1 MLKLEDREWKPFGF
15 EAIFTQIGRG
25 KRLKKDDHVPGVKPY
40 VSSTSQ
46 NNGVDGFIGNDGD
59 VRIYENC
66 LTLAN
71 SGSVGSTFYQ
81 PYSFI
86 ASDHVTALKN
96 TNIDEYAYKFLAS
109 LMSRL
114 EEKYSFNREIN
125 DARIRREQLLLPVDA
140 EGSPDWGFMSAYMRE
155 QEKLMLER
163 VLPHFQQRLLNNLMA
178 LGTTPDTEWG
188 GVILSDLFL
197 IRIGKNLDGNKID
210 KLQGVTPYVTRKE
223 TNNGI
228 DGFTDGHGEE
238 FLWTE
243 VPAITIGNETARP
256 FVQTAPFYTGTKVNI
271 LIPEQPLSTGV
282 LKFIARCLEANKER
296 YSYSYTA
303 NSSRLAAQRIMLP
316 LRADGTLNIDFM
328 EQTIAK
334 LEADQLS
341 YLTNLLQTRY
351 DDLVA
356 AITLRGGELTDKNWG
371 TFRISSLLPDI
382 YRGLNDSIDTLG
394 RDGSLPYVGAAY
406 RNNGVT
412 GFVSCSDRVRV
423 EDPHCIVFVLTG
435 EGSVGFSFYKS
446 EPFVP
451 SKNVAIGRNEH
462 LNRHSGNFL
471 VQMINSQ
478 ASRYNYGYIRSMT
491 RLKREQVMLPIGA
504 LKAPDWDFMSDYMRA
519 QESLALLQQLRY
531 MS

>member
-188 GVILSDLFL
+188 G
-197 IRIGKNLDGNKID
+197 
-210 KLQGVTPYVTRKE
+210 
-223 TNNGI
+223 
-228 DGFTDGHGEE
+228 
-238 FLWTE
+238 
-243 VPAITIGNETARP
+243 
-256 FVQTAPFYTGTKVNI
+256 
-271 LIPEQPLSTGV
+271 
-282 LKFIARCLEANKER
+282 
-296 YSYSYTA
+296 
-303 NSSRLAAQRIMLP
+303 
-316 LRADGTLNIDFM
+316 
-328 EQTIAK
+328 
-334 LEADQLS
+334 
-341 YLTNLLQTRY
+341 
-351 DDLVA
+351 
-356 AITLRGGELTDKNWG
+356 
-371 TFRISSLLPDI
+371 
-382 YRGLNDSIDTLG
+382 DT
-394 RDGSLPYVGAAY
+394 
-406 RNNGVT
+406 
-412 GFVSCSDRVRV
+412 
-423 EDPHCIVFVLTG
+423 
-435 EGSVGFSFYKS
+435 
-446 EPFVP
+446 
-451 SKNVAIGRNEH
+451 
-462 LNRHSGNFL
+462 
-471 VQMINSQ
+471 Q
-478 ASRYNYGYIRSMT
+478 
-491 RLKREQVMLPIGA
+491 
-504 LKAPDWDFMSDYMRA
+504 
-519 QESLALLQQLRY
+519 
-531 MS
+531 